1 MSHVELHI
9 LRSGEGARKL
19 ILSPGVVNV
28 GRAEDN
34 EVVLADVSV
43 SRRHARIEVIAG
55 GGLVIEDLGS
65 GNGIWFAGRQVV
77 RQVLGHGEQVTIDP
91 FTLRFEVRAGL
102 DTPDITEGRDETVR
116 LPPSNFSASL
126 TVVSAHKMPRLEY
139 QLDASGVLS
148 IGRSD
153 KNGIVLPEPASS
165 RVHAEVVG
173 DGTGWLLRDFG
184 SSNGTFV
191 NARRVKE
198 RPLEDG
204 DRIRIGT
211 VELLFSLTQGSD
223 GTEAFAGALVG
234 PPPPVSRPAAP
245 APAPA
250 PAPAMRPAP
259 APAMRPE
266 RAAGAAATELEL
278 NPSRKQTRSL
288 SKGRPLGGGGFLS
301 RPINRISLGLLA
313 FTFVVVGGKVVS
325 NMIASFAGPG
335 GEASVPVAAARP
347 AGAST
352 LPAAPVPK
360 SAVPAAPSEPLLAV
374 APVDSATTDAGMAEG
389 MRFFAQSQYFE
400 AAGAF
405 HRVLTLDPVH
415 RDAKRMG
422 YVACEFIALAEVRAA
437 LVLRTTSDAARAE
450 AKSAGLS
457 ALARALSGDQPVPEA
472 RVAVVAALAV
482 APNDPELMSA
492 LDEIDA
498 KQASSARA
506 ATAGRAAAHS
516 RELEAK
522 VVAAQAELDRGAFG
536 KAAKGF
542 EAVLEAD
549 PLRASAQFYQAEEGL
564 RTARDKM
571 KSATKSAWVEV
582 NTAMKVGDW
591 LTARKRLD
599 DVLKVNPYDESANAK
614 LAEAR
619 KHLRADAS
627 EIYKEAR
634 VLEDMG
640 QVEKALS
647 LYHKVQL
654 YVGDGSDALSQRA
667 QGRMDGLLR

>member
-1 MSHVELHI
+1 MSRVELHI
-9 LRSGEGARKL
+9 LRSGEGARRL

-43 SRRHARIEVIAG
+43 SRRHARIQVIAG
-55 GGLVIEDLGS
+55 GGLIIEDLGS

-102 DTPDITEGRDETVR
+102 DTPDITEGHDETAR
-116 LPPSNFSASL
+116 LRSSSPSATL
-126 TVVSAHKMPRLEY
+126 TVVSAHKMPRQAFLLE
-139 QLDASGVLS
+139 SVGVLT

-173 DGTGWLLRDFG
+173 DGTGWVLRDFG

-191 NARRVKE
+191 NTRRVKAH
-198 RPLEDG
+198 PLEDG

-211 VELLFSLTQGSD
+211 VEMLFSLTQGVD

-234 PPPPVSRPAAP
+234 PPPPGPRPPAPLRAPPVSVAAP
-245 APAPA
+245 
-250 PAPAMRPAP
+250 
-259 APAMRPE
+259 
-266 RAAGAAATELEL
+266 TELEL
-278 NPSRKQTRSL
+278 NPSRRQTRSL
-288 SKGRPLGGGGFLS
+288 SRARAVGGGGFFS
-301 RPINRISLGLLA
+301 RPINRISAGLLV
-313 FTFVVVGGKVVS
+313 FTCVLVGGKVGS
-325 NMIASFAGPG
+325 NMIGSFFRPSR
-335 GEASVPVAAARP
+335 ESVAADAVAPP

-352 LPAAPVPK
+352 PAATLPK
-360 SAVPAAPSEPLLAV
+360 SAVPDALTEPLA
-374 APVDSATTDAGMAEG
+374 AVDSAVTDPVMAEG
-389 MRFFAQSQYFE
+389 MKYFAEVRYLE

-405 HRVLTLDPVH
+405 HRVLKIDPSH

-422 YVACEFIALAEVRAA
+422 YAACEFITLAEVRGA

-457 ALARALSGDQPVPEA
+457 ALARALSGDQPVPDA
-472 RVAVVAALAV
+472 RVAVAAALVV
-482 APNDPELMSA
+482 APNDPELVSA
-492 LDEIDA
+492 LAALDA
-498 KQASSARA
+498 KQASFARA
-506 ATAGRAAAHS
+506 ATAGRVAAHS
-516 RELEAK
+516 RDLEAK
-522 VVAAQAELDRGAFG
+522 VVAAQGDLDRGEFG

-542 EAVLEAD
+542 EAVIAAD
-549 PLRASAQFYQAEEGL
+549 PSRASAQFYQAEEGL

-571 KSATKSAWVEV
+571 KSATKSAWVEA

-591 LTARKRLD
+591 LTARKRLEE
-599 DVLKVNPYDESANAK
+599 VVKINPFDETASVK
-614 LAEAR
+614 LADAR
-619 KHLRADAS
+619 KKLRADAS
-627 EIYKEAR
+627 GIYKEAR
-634 VLEDMG
+634 QLEDLG
-640 QVEKALS
+640 QVERAIS

-654 YVGDGSDALSQRA
+654 YVGDAGDALSQKA